1 MFNITAHGNLGKNPE
16 LREAGSSQV
25 ASFSIAARTGQD
37 ETTWINCSV
46 WGKRADV
53 VMKYMAKGD
62 KITVAGQGKLRKYEK
77 KEGGEGSSLE
87 LNVSD
92 FTLPAKKEEADF

>member
-16 LREAGSSQV
+16 LREAGLSQV

-46 WGKRADV
+46 WGKRAAV

-62 KITVAGQGKLRKYEK
+62 KITVVGQGKLRKYEK

-87 LNVSD
+87 LNVTD